1 MLKDGS
7 NLYLSAGWIE
17 LSMTPSKLAD
27 LRASHE
33 PGRAD
38 LPVGLGARQRVPA
51 GSCPMRDF
59 GIEEAPHVLKA
70 FPVFPASTQIP

>member
-38 LPVGLGARQRVPA
+38 LPVGLDARQRVPA

-59 GIEEAPHVLKA
+59 GIEEAPQG
-70 FPVFPASTQIP
+70 FPRFPRFNANPLS